1 MSLISNKPFTVD
13 RIIRTAIWIG
23 VIWGAFQTL
32 QYLSDVLIPFA
43 IAALLAYIIN
53 PLVLFLQN
61 KVRIKNRVVSVLLSL
76 VLVFGFITGVAL
88 ILIPLVSKDLSH
100 MAGLV
105 KNLANDPNLD
115 KKAQEYIPAGIWK
128 EINHLLDS
136 QEFQAFFHTDKFANM
151 VLDAAKKVL
160 PNVIGLFNNVLHLLI
175 SIMGLAIVLL
185 YLVFI
190 LLDYNKIMFQW
201 TDLVPQQY
209 HSTLKDVFKNFKI
222 AMGSYFRAQ
231 TLIASLVGVLF
242 AIGFSIIGLPL
253 AVVFGLFV
261 GLLNLVPYLQNI
273 AFIPAALFAL
283 VHSLETGQS
292 FWVMM
297 LLVLAIFA
305 IVQLIQDAILTP
317 KIMGDAIGLNPA
329 VMLLSLSIWGKL
341 LGLLGLIIALPMT
354 FLLWSYYQ
362 RFLKKSDDEP
372 ETPLVPMPND

>member
-1 MSLISNKPFTVD
+1 
-13 RIIRTAIWIG
+13 
-23 VIWGAFQTL
+23 
-32 QYLSDVLIPFA
+32 
-43 IAALLAYIIN
+43 
-53 PLVLFLQN
+53 
-61 KVRIKNRVVSVLLSL
+61 
-76 VLVFGFITGVAL
+76 
-88 ILIPLVSKDLSH
+88 
-100 MAGLV
+100 
-105 KNLANDPNLD
+105 
-115 KKAQEYIPAGIWK
+115 
-128 EINHLLDS
+128 
-136 QEFQAFFHTDKFANM
+136 
-151 VLDAAKKVL
+151 
-160 PNVIGLFNNVLHLLI
+160 
-175 SIMGLAIVLL
+175 
-185 YLVFI
+185 
-190 LLDYNKIMFQW
+190 
-201 TDLVPQQY
+201 
-209 HSTLKDVFKNFKI
+209 
-222 AMGSYFRAQ
+222 
-231 TLIASLVGVLF
+231 
-242 AIGFSIIGLPL
+242 LPL

>member
-13 RIIRTAIWIG
+13 RIIRTAIWIA
-23 VIWGAFQTL
+23 VIWGTFQTL
-32 QYLSDVLIPFA
+32 NYLSDVLIPFA

-76 VLVFGFITGVAL
+76 VLVFGFITGIAMV
-88 ILIPLVSKDLSH
+88 LIPLVSKDLSH

-105 KNLANDPNLD
+105 KNLANDPHLD
-115 KKAQEYIPAGIWK
+115 KKAQEYIPPGIWK
-128 EINHLLDS
+128 EINRLLDS

-151 VLDAAKKVL
+151 VLEAAKKVL

-201 TDLVPQQY
+201 TDLVPQKY
-209 HSTLKDVFKNFKI
+209 HQTLKDVFKNFKI

-242 AIGFSIIGLPL
+242 AIGFSLIGLPL

-273 AFIPAALFAL
+273 AFIPATLFAL

-317 KIMGDAIGLNPA
+317 KIMGNAIGLNPA

-362 RFLKKSDDEP
+362 RFLNRSDKDP